1 MALPDR
7 LEPAR
12 AVLVIVDMQGR
23 LAELMI
29 EADSVKRETV
39 RMIRAAALF
48 GLPVLC
54 VEQLPEKLGPTT
66 ALVAE
71 ALGNTER
78 IPKQTFSAWREP
90 VFNERL
96 IATRRDQVL
105 LAGIES
111 HVCVYQT
118 GMDLLAS
125 GYQLFPL
132 TDCISSRQPS
142 NRQLGVARLQ
152 QAGAGLNSV
161 EMALFELQAEAS
173 GDRFRAMIDLIRS
186 HDKTKTRRTDA

>member
-39 RMIRAAALF
+39 RMIGGASLF

-66 ALVAE
+66 ASVAE
-71 ALGNTER
+71 ALGSIER
-78 IPKQTFSAWREP
+78 IPKQ
-90 VFNERL
+90 
-96 IATRRDQVL
+96 
-105 LAGIES
+105 
-111 HVCVYQT
+111 
-118 GMDLLAS
+118 
-125 GYQLFPL
+125 
-132 TDCISSRQPS
+132 
-142 NRQLGVARLQ
+142 
-152 QAGAGLNSV
+152 
-161 EMALFELQAEAS
+161 
-173 GDRFRAMIDLIRS
+173 
-186 HDKTKTRRTDA
+186 

>member
-39 RMIRAAALF
+39 RMIGGAALF

-66 ALVAE
+66 ASVAE
-71 ALGNTER
+71 ALGSIER

-96 IATRRDQVL
+96 TATGRDQVL
-105 LAGIES
+105 LAGMES

-132 TDCISSRQPS
+132 TDCISSRHPG
-142 NRQLGVARLQ
+142 NRQLGVTRLQ
-152 QAGAGLNSV
+152 QAGAALNSV

-173 GDRFRAMIDLIRS
+173 GDRFRAMIDLIR
-186 HDKTKTRRTDA
+186 